1 MTTADLHGPAAHAH
15 PSDFDYVKIA
25 AILAVITGAE
35 IAIPYQTDV
44 VGPVIFLMLGLM
56 AIKFSIVAM
65 WFMHL
70 RFDSKMF
77 RLVFIAGPRP
87 EGEGSGA

>member
-35 IAIPYQTDV
+35 IAIPFQTDV
-44 VGPVIFLMLGLM
+44 VGPVIFL
-56 AIKFSIVAM
+56 
-65 WFMHL
+65 
-70 RFDSKMF
+70 
-77 RLVFIAGPRP
+77 
-87 EGEGSGA
+87 ET